1 MRSRMLG
8 PVVRWL
14 GAGMLA
20 MVMLAG
26 CGGGGGDRA
35 APPPVAA
42 APQPAILFAGAVS
55 AGAEGA
61 DAIGSMGGQI
71 ELDAGGSKDADGG
84 TLSFAWSVVSKPAVS
99 KLALTTANA
108 AKLSFQADAM
118 GSYVFKVR
126 VSNSKGGFAEKNATV
141 LVNNTVPNAVT
152 VVHASFTAEAV
163 IKPTVAVSIGSG
175 IVLDASKSSDPDG
188 DTVTTSW
195 ELIGKPAASMA
206 ALVPG
211 EASARFVVDVAGTY
225 QVRVR
230 GTDPMGAY
238 GEAVYVFEAANRS
251 PYNNVILDTVAVI
264 DRAQQTSIA
273 GAPVIASGA
282 LSYDETGAALGYQW
296 MLESRPAASVAAIA
310 APARSQLT
318 FTPDVAGSYVL
329 SLTVSNGKVSNTAYL
344 KLNVLASAPS
354 VTALNF
360 KPEHARYSRSMDRL
374 VVVAGNP
381 DTLKII
387 HPMTGVTK
395 SVMLPAAGKSM
406 NLSTNGKLAAVL
418 HEGSVSLVDLEAAQI
433 VRTMPT
439 GGAHTEVMLRDD
451 GIAYFVGRTGGQW
464 VRPGVMSLNL
474 ITGAALTQIDYANGQ
489 FYGAM
494 QGVFV
499 ASKNK
504 ALVISEGLSPT
515 DISYFTVEPVNGALL
530 DSGDSPYHGDYAMGG
545 PLFLSSS
552 EQLVFTADATYF
564 DTDTLRY
571 VGKLGLTGK
580 LQSISQLDTRGEALV
595 MQKIYQY
602 NTYPFPVSYLS
613 TYKRFSV
620 AGQLL
625 SADADIGLPTIGGQP
640 SYGIS
645 IFHSSNGSHVALV
658 QTGNALVDAPGL
670 QYYLVYR

>member
-1 MRSRMLG
+1 MRSRMQR

-14 GAGMLA
+14 GVGMLA
-20 MVMLAG
+20 MAMLAG
-26 CGGGGGDRA
+26 CGGGGSDSA
-35 APPPVAA
+35 APPVAVV
-42 APQPAILFAGAVS
+42 PQPAILFAGAVS
-55 AGAEGA
+55 AAAEGA

-84 TLSFAWSVVSKPAVS
+84 ALSFAWSIVGKPPGS
-99 KLALTTANA
+99 KLALGAANVG
-108 AKLSFQADAM
+108 KLSFQADAM
-118 GSYVFKVR
+118 GSYVFKLR

-152 VVHASFTAEAV
+152 VVRASFAAEAL
-163 IKPTVAVSIGSG
+163 IKPAVAVSIGSG

-188 DTVTTSW
+188 DTVTTTW
-195 ELIGKPAASMA
+195 ELIGKPAASTA

-211 EASARFVVDVAGTY
+211 EASSRFVVDVAGTY
-225 QVRVR
+225 QVRAR

-238 GEAVYVFEAANRS
+238 AEAVYVFEAANRS

-273 GAPVIASGA
+273 GALVAASGA
-282 LSYDETGAALGYQW
+282 LSYDEAGAALRYQW
-296 MLESRPAASVAAIA
+296 ALESRPAASVAAIA
-310 APARSQLT
+310 APALSQLT
-318 FTPDVAGSYVL
+318 FTPDVAGAYVL
-329 SLTVSNGKVSNTAYL
+329 SLTVNNGRVSNTAYL
-344 KLNVLASAPS
+344 KLNVLASVPA

-374 VVVAGNP
+374 VVVAGHP
-381 DTLKII
+381 DALKII
-387 HPMTGVTK
+387 HPLTGVTK
-395 SVMLPAAGKSM
+395 SVILPAAGKSM
-406 NLSTNGKLAAVL
+406 NLSANGKLAAVL

-439 GGAHTEVMLRDD
+439 GGAHTEVVLRDD
-451 GIAYFVGRTGGQW
+451 GIAYFFGQAGGQW
-464 VRPGVMSLNL
+464 VRPGVVSLNL
-474 ITGAALTQIDYANGQ
+474 FTGAALTQIDYANGQ
-489 FYGAM
+489 FYGNM
-494 QGVFV
+494 RGVFV

-504 ALVISEGLSPT
+504 ALVISDGLSPT
-515 DISYFTVEPVNGALL
+515 DISYFTVDPVSGALL
-530 DSGDSPYHGDYAMGG
+530 GSGDSPYHGDYAMSG
-545 PLFLSSS
+545 PLLLSSS
-552 EQLVFTADATYF
+552 EQLVFTAEGTYF

-571 VGKLGLTGK
+571 VGNLGLAGK

-595 MQKIYQY
+595 MLKIYQN
-602 NTYPFPVSYLS
+602 NTYPFPVSYQSSYQRL
-613 TYKRFSV
+613 SV

-658 QTGNALVDAPGL
+658 QTGSALVTAPGL